1 MTETRPAETGTIE
14 TSPAE
19 TSPVPTGRKTR
30 QRPGQDRRQALVEAA
45 YRRIAEC
52 GFEGLRL
59 RDVAA
64 EVGIDHSTIHH
75 YFPTKQALVT
85 AVVDYATRQF
95 WTSEPRAE
103 AAADELRRQLTR
115 LARMIVERPG
125 LHIVVRELDLR
136 ARRDAEVRAVVAS
149 REEGWRA
156 SLAELFA
163 TGVPAGAWAPA
174 VDPAVAGE
182 LVIAAVKGASL
193 DPEHAVGA
201 LRQLE
206 LLLIRD

>member
-1 MTETRPAETGTIE
+1 MTEA
-14 TSPAE
+14 SPAE
-19 TSPVPTGRKTR
+19 TSPIETSPGETSAVRTGRKTR
-30 QRPGQDRRQALVEAA
+30 QRPGPDRRQALVEAA

-95 WTSEPRAE
+95 WTSEPHAGT
-103 AAADELRRQLTR
+103 AADELRRHLAR
-115 LARMIVERPG
+115 LARMIVERPE

-136 ARRDAEVRAVVAS
+136 ARRDRHRQDVAQC
-149 REEGWRA
+149 
-156 SLAELFA
+156 
-163 TGVPAGAWAPA
+163 
-174 VDPAVAGE
+174 AVARRLARERRTGRAQFE
-182 LVIAAVKGASL
+182 GF
-193 DPEHAVGA
+193 H
-201 LRQLE
+201 LRT
-206 LLLIRD
+206 

>member
-1 MTETRPAETGTIE
+1 MREASPTEASPIE
-14 TSPAE
+14 TSPGE
-19 TSPVPTGRKTR
+19 TSAVRTGRKTR
-30 QRPGQDRRQALVEAA
+30 QRPGPDRRQALVEAA

-85 AVVDYATRQF
+85 AVVDYASRQF
-95 WTSEPRAE
+95 WTTEPRA
-103 AAADELRRQLTR
+103 ATAADELRRQLTR
-115 LARMIVERPG
+115 LARMIVERPE

-136 ARRDAEVRAVVAS
+136 ARRDAEVRALVAS

-163 TGVPAGAWAPA
+163 AGAPAGAWAPA

-193 DPEHAVGA
+193 DPEHAAGA
-201 LRQLE
+201 LHQLE

>member
-1 MTETRPAETGTIE
+1 MTKISAAETG
-14 TSPAE
+14 SSA
-19 TSPVPTGRKTR
+19 VRTGRKTR
-30 QRPGQDRRQALVEAA
+30 RRPGQDRRQALVEAA

-75 YFPTKQALVT
+75 YFPTKQSLVT

-103 AAADELRRQLTR
+103 AAPDELRRQLTR
-115 LARMIVERPG
+115 LARMIVERPE

-163 TGVPAGAWAPA
+163 AGAPAGAWAPA

-193 DPEHAVGA
+193 DPEHAAGA

-206 LLLIRD
+206 RLLIGG

>member
-1 MTETRPAETGTIE
+1 MTE

-19 TSPVPTGRKTR
+19 TSSSETSSGEANTGRTGRGTR
-30 QRPGQDRRQALVEAA
+30 PRAGQDRRQALVEAA

-75 YFPTKQALVT
+75 YFPTKQSLVT

-95 WTSEPRAE
+95 WTNEPRADTS
-103 AAADELRRQLTR
+103 ADELRRQLTR
-115 LARMIVERPG
+115 LARMIVERPE

-163 TGVPAGAWAPA
+163 AGAPTGAWAPA
-174 VDPAVAGE
+174 VDPADR
-182 LVIAAVKGASL
+182 K
-193 DPEHAVGA
+193 
-201 LRQLE
+201 
-206 LLLIRD
+206 

>member
-1 MTETRPAETGTIE
+1 MGQPSRQTR
-14 TSPAE
+14 
-19 TSPVPTGRKTR
+19 V
-30 QRPGQDRRQALVEAA
+30 GQDRRQALVEAA

-64 EVGIDHSTIHH
+64 EAGIDHSTIHH

-85 AVVDYATRQF
+85 AVVDYASRQF
-95 WTSEPRAE
+95 WTTEPRAE
-103 AAADELRRQLTR
+103 TAVDELRRQLTR
-115 LARMIVERPG
+115 LARLIAERPE

-136 ARRDAEVRAVVAS
+136 ARRDAEVRALVAS

-163 TGVPAGAWAPA
+163 AGAWAPA
-174 VDPAVAGE
+174 VDPALAGE

-206 LLLIRD
+206 RLLIGG

>member
-1 MTETRPAETGTIE
+1 MTK

-19 TSPVPTGRKTR
+19 TSSSETSSGEATTGRTGR
-30 QRPGQDRRQALVEAA
+30 GPRPRAGRDRRQALVEAA

-95 WTSEPRAE
+95 WTSEPHAE

-115 LARMIVERPG
+115 LARMIVERPE

-136 ARRDAEVRAVVAS
+136 ARRDAEARAVVAS

-163 TGVPAGAWAPA
+163 AGAPAGAWWPA
-174 VDPAVAGE
+174 ADPAMAGE

-201 LRQLE
+201 LHQLE
-206 LLLIRD
+206 RLLIKD

>member
-1 MTETRPAETGTIE
+1 MAETNR
-14 TSPAE
+14 A
-19 TSPVPTGRKTR
+19 RARRRTR
-30 QRPGQDRRQALVEAA
+30 QGPGQDRRQALVEAA

-75 YFPTKQALVT
+75 YFPVKQDLVT

-103 AAADELRRQLTR
+103 TAADELRRQLNR
-115 LARMIVERPG
+115 LARMIVERPE
-125 LHIVVRELDLR
+125 LQIVVRELDLR

-163 TGVPAGAWAPA
+163 SGASAGVWAAG
-174 VDPAVAGE
+174 VDPATAGE

-193 DPEHAVGA
+193 DPEHADGA
-201 LRQLE
+201 LHQLE
-206 LLLIRD
+206 FLLIKH

>member
-1 MTETRPAETGTIE
+1 MGQPSRQTR
-14 TSPAE
+14 
-19 TSPVPTGRKTR
+19 V
-30 QRPGQDRRQALVEAA
+30 GQDRRQALVEAA

-103 AAADELRRQLTR
+103 AAGDELRRQLTR
-115 LARMIVERPG
+115 LARMIVERPE

-136 ARRDAEVRAVVAS
+136 ARRDADVRAVVAS

-163 TGVPAGAWAPA
+163 TGAPAGAWAPA
-174 VDPAVAGE
+174 VDPALAGE